1 MTDPTSLS
9 AALPPPLLRELPQE
23 MVGQRVLV
31 RPYRVGD
38 GPALW
43 EAIEESRTH
52 LRPWMPWT
60 DSHTVPADSEMYARR
75 SAARW
80 LLREDLSVGIWER
93 STGKFVGGSGLHP
106 RDWGVPSFEIG
117 YWIRLSAQGKGYV
130 AETVQ
135 ILCGLAFDTFG
146 ANRVSIQCDTQN
158 IRSANVARRLGFTL
172 EATLR
177 NEARDTAGALR
188 DTYCFG
194 MTPAEHSALR
204 GEYTG

>member
-1 MTDPTSLS
+1 MSDSTSVP
-9 AALPPPLLRELPQE
+9 AAPPLPILCELPQE
-23 MVGQRVLV
+23 MVGQRVIV
-31 RPYRVGD
+31 RPYRAGD

-43 EAIEESRTH
+43 EAIEESRAH

-60 DSHTVPADSEMYARR
+60 DSHTTPADSEAYARR

-80 LLREDLSVGIWER
+80 QLREDLSVGIWER
-93 STGKFVGGSGLHP
+93 VSKRFVGGSGLHP
-106 RDWGVPSFEIG
+106 RDWDVPSFEIG
-117 YWIRLSAQGKGYV
+117 YWIRLSAQGSGYV
-130 AETVQ
+130 TEAVQ
-135 ILCGLAFDTFG
+135 MLCGLAFDVFG
-146 ANRVSIQCDTQN
+146 ANRVSIQCDTHN

-177 NEARDTAGALR
+177 NDARDTSGALR
-188 DTYCFG
+188 DTFCFG